1 MTSTNLSRPICIL
14 GLGLI
19 GGSLLRDLA
28 AQGVHVYG
36 YNRSGSGARAATA
49 AGFDASDDLVHT
61 LQRAE
66 QDRAIVVIA
75 TPMPAIPALLDA
87 IVEHAPSCGITDVVS
102 VKAAV
107 YDLIRERGL
116 QDRYVGGHPMA
127 GTAESGWDASRPGL
141 FTRAAWV
148 ITYDHAPHAS
158 AEWIDLWTEVA
169 RMILG
174 VGADAIPARVERHDA
189 AVARVSHLVHVF
201 AEALA
206 VVGDNG
212 GALAQSLAA
221 SSFRDSTRVAGTQ
234 PSLVRAMCETNAG
247 AVVTALDEAL
257 ELLTDARD
265 CLAKDNPDLTSLVE
279 TGYAARVRFEA
290 RHGARGESVS
300 PVKISSRPLLR
311 LNPGAPGWVS
321 QLEQAEALG
330 GRIDIF

>member
-19 GGSLLRDLA
+19 GGSLMRDLA
-28 AQGVHVYG
+28 AEGVAVYG
-36 YNRSGSGARAATA
+36 YNRSGSGARAAA
-49 AGFDASDDLVHT
+49 DDGFDASDDLVVT

-66 QDRAIVVIA
+66 RDKALLVMA
-75 TPMPAIPALLDA
+75 TPMPALPGLLDA
-87 IVEHAPSCGITDVVS
+87 IVEHAPSCGVTDVVS

-116 QDRYVGGHPMA
+116 EDRYVGSHPMA
-127 GTAESGWDASRPGL
+127 GTAESGWEATRTGL

-148 ITYDHAPHAS
+148 ITYDHAPAAS
-158 AEWIDLWTEVA
+158 EEWIALWTDVA
-169 RMILG
+169 HMITA
-174 VGADAIPARVERHDA
+174 VGADAIPARVDKHDA

-201 AEALA
+201 AETLA
-206 VVGDNG
+206 IVGDNG

-234 PSLVRAMCETNAG
+234 PSLVRAMCETNSG
-247 AVVTALDEAL
+247 AVVAALDEAL
-257 ELLTDARD
+257 ELLTDARAD
-265 CLAKDNPDLTSLVE
+265 LAKEDPDITTLVE
-279 TGYAARVRFEA
+279 SGYAARVRFDA

-300 PVKISSRPLLR
+300 PVKSTSRPLLR
-311 LNPGAPGWVS
+311 LSPGTPGWVG

-330 GRIDIF
+330 GRIEIF